1 MIPTRWIRLAFLAG
15 LSALAAGSVSC
26 GLFETRDP
34 AEPEVPSQDC
44 RPLTS
49 SFAVRLNVQD
59 SYGRPS
65 LRTCY
70 ESMLD
75 TAFLFHPDPQDS
87 LQNPP
92 LFAGWDEQ
100 VEAGHNSQIATLQT
114 FIVVDFPSEY
124 QPAIISPDQITEVRF
139 YEYVVRVA
147 GLVPGVSDTARYTG
161 LADIT
166 FRRGTDGQWRMVD
179 WADHRGSV
187 SDSTW
192 GLLRSN
198 HRPGT

>member
-1 MIPTRWIRLAFLAG
+1 MIAIRPIRLALLAG
-15 LSALAAGSVSC
+15 LAALSAGSLSC

-49 SFAVRLNVQD
+49 SAAATLNVED
-59 SYGRPS
+59 SYGRAS

-114 FIVVDFPSEY
+114 FIEVDFTGEY
-124 QPAIISPDQITEVRF
+124 QPAIISPDQNTEVRF
-139 YEYVVRVA
+139 YEYVLRVA
-147 GLVPGVSDTARYTG
+147 GLVPSVPDTARYTG

-198 HRPGT
+198 HRTGL